1 MVTPRL
7 PARMV
12 VALPFFFCTA
22 RPLPA
27 QDCAREFDNTY
38 DLIQAAIFEQHDCTN
53 DLCHGS
59 AVSGGLDLRAG
70 ASYEGLIDQP
80 SPMELGWLRVIP
92 GQKDESL
99 LWRKLA
105 AKTLPAQWT
114 APGRAMPLDP
124 VAPISTDELE
134 ALRLW
139 IQYGAARTGV
149 VPGTGELLDA
159 CLPPPQPIEIAPLP
173 PPPAGQGVQ
182 IHMPRWV
189 LPPRSEDEVC
199 YASYYDVSDRVG
211 PEFRDPTGK
220 KFRVKG
226 SRIRQDPLSHHLISF
241 LYEGNSAPDDPIW
254 GTYAC
259 RGGPRDGEP
268 CRPTDLGA
276 CSEGNECGTEPVS
289 RVACI
294 GYGPPDASVGFES
307 FGITGTQ
314 ETAQE
319 VTFPDGVYYEI
330 PLKGII
336 MWNSHAFNLT
346 DSAGK
351 LEAWINFYFAA
362 PESQRYAV
370 DRIFDVSQIFKM
382 NVPAFATQEVCAFY
396 RFQPNAH
403 LFEISTHMHQRG
415 KRFRVFD
422 GAFACD
428 GGPNAGQPCSP
439 FGADFA
445 SPDLCSGAPCRAPF
459 TMHAGDCNKDG
470 RVTINELVTAVR
482 IAVGGVPPDE
492 CPYLDLDADRR
503 AAIDEIVRAIDAALN
518 GTAMVSER
526 DPENSLLY
534 VNFVYN
540 DPVILQFEP
549 PRVFWATL
557 PPSERTFTYC
567 ALYDNG
573 FTNPDT
579 VKRRSTSP
587 GRPGGIGGLFGG
599 PCAVATHC
607 TAGRVGAACAGE
619 TDAERDASCN
629 SSAGAGDGFC
639 DACPLRGGV
648 TTEDEMF
655 AFFGAYY
662 VP

>member
-1 MVTPRL
+1 MMTASPMFVR
-7 PARMV
+7 AF
-12 VALPFFFCTA
+12 LPFA
-22 RPLPA
+22 LLLWAVPA
-27 QDCAREFDNTY
+27 PGQRCNREFENTF
-38 DLIQAAIFEQHDCTN
+38 DLIQVAIFDQHNCTN
-53 DLCHGS
+53 ALCHG
-59 AVSGGLDLRAG
+59 AAQAGGLDLRAG
-70 ASYEGLIDQP
+70 ASYQSLIDQP
-80 SPMELGWLRVIP
+80 SATEVGWLRVLP

-105 AKTLPAQWT
+105 AKTLPDQWT

-124 VAPISTDELE
+124 APPISPDELE

-139 IQYGAARTGV
+139 IQHGAPQTGV
-149 VPGTGELLDA
+149 VPGTGDLLDA
-159 CLPPPQPIEIAPLP
+159 CLPQPAPIEIAPLP
-173 PPPAGQGVQ
+173 PPAPGEGVQ

-189 LPPRSEDEVC
+189 LPPHSEDEVC
-199 YASYYDVSDRVG
+199 YASYYDVSDQVG

-220 KFRVKG
+220 KFRVRG

-241 LYEGNSAPDDPIW
+241 LYEGNFAPDDPIW
-254 GTYAC
+254 GEYAC
-259 RGGPRDGEP
+259 RGGARDGEP

-276 CSEGNECGTEPVS
+276 CGNGSECGTQPVS

-294 GYGPPDASVGFES
+294 GYGPPDAPVGFES

-330 PLKGII
+330 PLKGVI

-346 DSAGK
+346 DSPGK

-362 PESQRYAV
+362 PEAQRHPV
-370 DRIFDVSQIFKM
+370 HRIFDVSQIFKM
-382 NVPAFATQEVCAFY
+382 NVPAFQTEEVCAFY

-422 GAFACD
+422 GAFACA

-445 SPDLCSGAPCRAPF
+445 SPDLCAGAPCRAPL
-459 TMHAGDCNKDG
+459 TIYPGDCNKDG
-470 RVTINELVTAVR
+470 GVAINELVTAVR
-482 IAVGGVPPDE
+482 IAASGEAPDE
-492 CPYLDLDADRR
+492 CPHLDLDADRR
-503 AAIDEIVRAIDAALN
+503 AEIDEIVRAIDTALS
-518 GTAMVSER
+518 GSALVTER
-526 DPENSLLY
+526 DPETSLLY
-534 VNFVYN
+534 VNFTYN
-540 DPVILQFEP
+540 DPLILQFDP
-549 PRVFWATL
+549 PRIFWASL

-573 FTNPDT
+573 FTSPDT

-587 GRPGGIGGLFGG
+587 RSPGGRIGG

-607 TAGRVGAACAGE
+607 TAGRTGAPCAGR
-619 TDAERDASCN
+619 TDEERNASCD
-629 SSAGAGDGFC
+629 SGAGLGDGFC